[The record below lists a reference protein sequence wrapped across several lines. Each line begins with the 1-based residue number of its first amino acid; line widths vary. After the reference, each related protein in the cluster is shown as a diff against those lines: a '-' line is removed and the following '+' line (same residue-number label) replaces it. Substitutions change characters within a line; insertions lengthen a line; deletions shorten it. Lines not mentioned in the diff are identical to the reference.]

1 MNKIIEHATNILVV
15 DDHPIVRKGIAAL
28 LCHTA
33 SFITEASCAAE
44 AADISRT
51 HNIDIAVIDVDL
63 PDANG
68 LELITRLRST
78 KPQMR
83 FVVYTMHEEPW
94 IIGELQDA
102 NVQAIVLK
110 GDDPYELQMAVES
123 VKIGIE
129 YYSSRFK
136 KCAANASGYLTEREM
151 EVLQMMC
158 DGLSSKQIAEGMCV
172 SENTIEYHRKQILRR
187 IGAKNNV
194 QAVSIALK
202 EGLLPIRKH

>member
-1 MNKIIEHATNILVV
+1 MNKTIENSARILVV

-28 LCHTA
+28 LCHTTTA
-33 SFITEASCAAE
+33 TIAEASCAAE
-44 AADISRT
+44 AIDISRKQSV
-51 HNIDIAVIDVDL
+51 DIAVIDLEL

-68 LELITRLRST
+68 LQLITRLRCT
-78 KPQMR
+78 MPKTR

-94 IIGELQDA
+94 IIDELQDT
-102 NVQAIVLK
+102 NVDAIVLK

-123 VKIGIE
+123 VKMGIE
-129 YYSSRFK
+129 YCSSRFK
-136 KCAANASGYLTEREM
+136 KCADNAPGHLTEREK

-158 DGLSSKQIAEGMCV
+158 DGMSSKLIAEKMCV
-172 SENTIEYHRKQILRR
+172 SENTVEYHRKQILRR

-202 EGLLPIRKH
+202 EGLLPMI

>member
-1 MNKIIEHATNILVV
+1 MNKTIEHSARILVV

-28 LCHTA
+28 LCHTTA
-33 SFITEASCAAE
+33 ATIAEASCAAE
-44 AADISRT
+44 AIDISRKQSV
-51 HNIDIAVIDVDL
+51 DIAVIDLEL

-68 LELITRLRST
+68 LQLITRLRCT
-78 KPQMR
+78 MPKTR

-94 IIGELQDA
+94 IIDELQDA
-102 NVQAIVLK
+102 NVDAIVLK

-123 VKIGIE
+123 VKMGIE

-136 KCAANASGYLTEREM
+136 KCAGNAPGHLTEREK

-158 DGLSSKQIAEGMCV
+158 DGMSSKLIAEKMCV
-172 SENTIEYHRKQILRR
+172 SENTVEYHRKQILRR

-202 EGLLPIRKH
+202 GGLLPMI

>member
-1 MNKIIEHATNILVV
+1 MNKTIENSARILVV

-28 LCHTA
+28 LCHTTA
-33 SFITEASCAAE
+33 ATIAEASCAAE
-44 AADISRT
+44 AIDISRKQSV
-51 HNIDIAVIDVDL
+51 DIAVIDLEL

-68 LELITRLRST
+68 LQLITRLRCT
-78 KPQMR
+78 MPKMR

-94 IIGELQDA
+94 IIDELQDA
-102 NVQAIVLK
+102 NVDAIVLK

-123 VKIGIE
+123 VKIGIG

-136 KCAANASGYLTEREM
+136 KCADNAPGHLTEREK

-158 DGLSSKQIAEGMCV
+158 DGMSSKLIAEKMCV
-172 SENTIEYHRKQILRR
+172 SENTVEYHRKQILRR

-202 EGLLPIRKH
+202 EGLLPMI

>member
-1 MNKIIEHATNILVV
+1 MNKTIELSARILVV

-28 LCHTA
+28 LCHTTA
-33 SFITEASCAAE
+33 ATIAEASCAAE
-44 AADISRT
+44 AIDIARKQSA
-51 HNIDIAVIDVDL
+51 DIAVIDLEL

-68 LELITRLRST
+68 LQLITRLRCT
-78 KPQMR
+78 MPQMR

-94 IIGELQDA
+94 IIDELQDA
-102 NVQAIVLK
+102 NVDAIVLK

-123 VKIGIE
+123 VKMGIR

-136 KCAANASGYLTEREM
+136 KCADNAPGHLTEREK

-158 DGLSSKQIAEGMCV
+158 DGMSSKLIAEKMCV
-172 SENTIEYHRKQILRR
+172 SENTVEYHRKQILKR

-202 EGLLPIRKH
+202 EGLLPMI

>member
-1 MNKIIEHATNILVV
+1 MNKTIEHSARILVV

-28 LCHTA
+28 LCHTTA
-33 SFITEASCAAE
+33 ATIAEASCAAE
-44 AADISRT
+44 AIDISRKQSV
-51 HNIDIAVIDVDL
+51 DIAVTDLEL

-68 LELITRLRST
+68 LQLITRLRCT
-78 KPQMR
+78 MPQTR
-83 FVVYTMHEEPW
+83 IVVYTMHEEPW
-94 IIGELQDA
+94 IIDELQDA
-102 NVQAIVLK
+102 NVDAIVLK

-123 VKIGIE
+123 VKIGIG

-136 KCAANASGYLTEREM
+136 KCADNAPGCLTEREK

-158 DGLSSKQIAEGMCV
+158 DGMSSKLIAEKMCV
-172 SENTIEYHRKQILRR
+172 SENTVEYHRKQILRR

-202 EGLLPIRKH
+202 EGLLPMI

>member
-1 MNKIIEHATNILVV
+1 MNKTIEHSARILVV

-28 LCHTA
+28 LCHTTA
-33 SFITEASCAAE
+33 ATIAEASCAAE
-44 AADISRT
+44 AIDISRKQSV
-51 HNIDIAVIDVDL
+51 DIAVIDLEL

-68 LELITRLRST
+68 LQLITRLRCT
-78 KPQMR
+78 MPKMH

-94 IIGELQDA
+94 IIDELQDA
-102 NVQAIVLK
+102 NVDAIVLK

-123 VKIGIE
+123 VKIGIG

-136 KCAANASGYLTEREM
+136 KCADNAPGRLTEREK

-158 DGLSSKQIAEGMCV
+158 DGMSSKLIAEKMCV
-172 SENTIEYHRKQILRR
+172 SENTVEYHRKQILRR

-202 EGLLPIRKH
+202 EGLLPMI

>member
-1 MNKIIEHATNILVV
+1 MNKTIEHSARILVV

-28 LCHTA
+28 LCHTTTA
-33 SFITEASCAAE
+33 TIAEASCAAK
-44 AADISRT
+44 AIDISRKQS
-51 HNIDIAVIDVDL
+51 IDIAVIDLEL

-68 LELITRLRST
+68 LQLITRLRCT
-78 KPQMR
+78 MPKMR

-94 IIGELQDA
+94 IIDELQDA
-102 NVQAIVLK
+102 NVDAIVLK

-123 VKIGIE
+123 VKMGIG

-136 KCAANASGYLTEREM
+136 KCADNAPGHLTEREK

-158 DGLSSKQIAEGMCV
+158 DGMSSKLIAEKMCV
-172 SENTIEYHRKQILRR
+172 SENTVEYHRKQILRR

-202 EGLLPIRKH
+202 EGLLPMI

>member
-1 MNKIIEHATNILVV
+1 MNKTIEHSARILVV

-28 LCHTA
+28 LCHTTA
-33 SFITEASCAAE
+33 ATIAEASCAAE
-44 AADISRT
+44 AIDISRKQSV
-51 HNIDIAVIDVDL
+51 DIAVIDLEL

-68 LELITRLRST
+68 LQLITRLRCTMT
-78 KPQMR
+78 KTR
-83 FVVYTMHEEPW
+83 IVVYTMHEEPW
-94 IIGELQDA
+94 IIDELQDA
-102 NVQAIVLK
+102 NVDAIVLK

-123 VKIGIE
+123 IKIGIG

-136 KCAANASGYLTEREM
+136 KCADNAPGRLTEREK

-158 DGLSSKQIAEGMCV
+158 DGMSSKLIAEKMCV
-172 SENTIEYHRKQILRR
+172 SENTVEYHRKQILRR

-202 EGLLPIRKH
+202 EGLLPMI

>member
-1 MNKIIEHATNILVV
+1 MNKTIEHSARILVV

-28 LCHTA
+28 LCHTTVA
-33 SFITEASCAAE
+33 TIAEASCAAE
-44 AADISRT
+44 AIDISRKQS
-51 HNIDIAVIDVDL
+51 IDIAVIDLEL

-68 LELITRLRST
+68 LQLITRLRCT
-78 KPQMR
+78 MPKMR
-83 FVVYTMHEEPW
+83 IVVYTMHEEPW
-94 IIGELQDA
+94 IIDELQDA
-102 NVQAIVLK
+102 NVDAIVLK

-123 VKIGIE
+123 VKIGIG

-136 KCAANASGYLTEREM
+136 KCADNAPGRLTEREK

-158 DGLSSKQIAEGMCV
+158 DGMSSKLIAEKMCV
-172 SENTIEYHRKQILRR
+172 SENTVEYHRKQILRR

-202 EGLLPIRKH
+202 EGLLPMI

>member
-1 MNKIIEHATNILVV
+1 MNKTIENSARILVV

-28 LCHTA
+28 LCHTTTA
-33 SFITEASCAAE
+33 TIAEASCAAE
-44 AADISRT
+44 AIDISRKQSV
-51 HNIDIAVIDVDL
+51 DIAVIDLEL

-68 LELITRLRST
+68 LQLITRLRCT
-78 KPQMR
+78 MPQIR

-94 IIGELQDA
+94 IIDELQDA
-102 NVQAIVLK
+102 NVDAIVLK

-123 VKIGIE
+123 VKMGIR

-136 KCAANASGYLTEREM
+136 KCADNAPGHLTEREK

-158 DGLSSKQIAEGMCV
+158 DGMSSKLIAEKMCV
-172 SENTIEYHRKQILRR
+172 SENTVEYHRKQILRR

-202 EGLLPIRKH
+202 EGLLPMI

>member
-1 MNKIIEHATNILVV
+1 MNKTIEHSARILVV

-28 LCHTA
+28 LCHTTTA
-33 SFITEASCAAE
+33 TIAEASCAAE
-44 AADISRT
+44 AIDISRKQS
-51 HNIDIAVIDVDL
+51 IDIAVIDLEL

-68 LELITRLRST
+68 LQLITRLRCT
-78 KPQMR
+78 MPKTR

-94 IIGELQDA
+94 IIDELQDA
-102 NVQAIVLK
+102 NVDAIVLK

-123 VKIGIE
+123 VKIGIG

-136 KCAANASGYLTEREM
+136 KCADNAPGRLTEREK

-158 DGLSSKQIAEGMCV
+158 DGMSSKLIAEKMCV
-172 SENTIEYHRKQILRR
+172 SENTVEYHRKQILRR

-202 EGLLPIRKH
+202 EGLLPMI